1 MLRSDTFMYIC
12 ILTECYI
19 LTSSCALGWRS
30 VGLLRLYFFCRPS
43 ITNLVFRCG
52 DILMS
57 QQTVTKPLYNHI
69 ISNIRIIIWIHA
81 RHSFVLFS
89 NQSQQPTKHVWKQIL
104 PGGTKACVICKLMFV
119 CMGFPRIYLRHWEP
133 IKPNIPWIQRLIPGK
148 SPMRPWFLTPLNIKF
163 PRCCSP

>member
-30 VGLLRLYFFCRPS
+30 VGLLRLCFFCRPS

-69 ISNIRIIIWIHA
+69 ISNICIIIWIHA

-89 NQSQQPTKHVWKQIL
+89 KNLNNQPNMCESKLCQVAQRHVSSANSCSPASGSREAICGTENQSNQTYLGSRGWFQGKVPWDH
-104 PGGTKACVICKLMFV
+104 
-119 CMGFPRIYLRHWEP
+119 GF
-133 IKPNIPWIQRLIPGK
+133 
-148 SPMRPWFLTPLNIKF
+148 
-163 PRCCSP
+163 